1 MVRVAFVLM
10 TLLACSEPVVC
21 PKLECAAPPACPA
34 VKQFD
39 ATTIQNAGARFAV
52 QMLQNL
58 LDDKQEL
65 VRDTFTPE
73 LKAELAGPK
82 LTSIVNGLIAAH
94 GPPTQIVDAWTSEIK
109 EKEEVMPAAQVLIH
123 MTNGVRVSLL
133 LVFAPNG
140 AVKGLWLRPI

>member
-1 MVRVAFVLM
+1 MYKR
-10 TLLACSEPVVC
+10 
-21 PKLECAAPPACPA
+21 
-34 VKQFD
+34 Q
-39 ATTIQNAGARFAV
+39 IQNAGARFAV

>member
-1 MVRVAFVLM
+1 MLRVAFVLM
-10 TLLACSEPVVC
+10 SLLACSEPVVC
-21 PKLECAAPPACPA
+21 PKLECPPPPACPA

-39 ATTIQNAGARFAV
+39 ASTIQNAGARFAV

-58 LDDKQEL
+58 LDDKTEL

-73 LKAELAGPK
+73 LRTELAGPK